1 MCVIKFNGNSE
12 LKMKYKFL
20 VLVGLFIGMAGVV
33 KADKLEALR
42 TNKKI
47 IRMSEAQAPYYAIQ
61 IIALA
66 KPPQMPSFFKNVDVA
81 REYPCNDGF
90 LRFCV
95 GQFDSYKEA
104 KTAIAEVKALGYD
117 QAFVVNTSEYK
128 MDSSTDAVGNSRT
141 VKIDPNKTY
150 TVQLS
155 AFRFPVYLSHFKNI
169 DDVMEFQMKD
179 KIFRYT
185 TGSFKGDIAEQELQR
200 IKDMGY
206 KDAHLVELDK
216 YMPFKIE

>member
-1 MCVIKFNGNSE
+1 
-12 LKMKYKFL
+12 MKYTFL
-20 VLVGLFIGMAGVV
+20 LIASLFIGVAFNA
-33 KADKLEALR
+33 KADKLDALR

-66 KPPQMPSFFKNVDVA
+66 KPPQMPSFFKNVDEA
-81 REYPCNDGF
+81 REYPCNDGY

-95 GQFDSYKEA
+95 GEFDSYEA
-104 KTAIAEVKALGYD
+104 AKAAVPEVKALGYD
-117 QAFVVNTSEYK
+117 QAFVVNTSKYSMNE
-128 MDSSTDAVGNSRT
+128 DAFSAGSKRAD
-141 VKIDPNKTY
+141 KIDPNKTY

-185 TGSFKGDIAEQELQR
+185 TGTFKGDIAAEELQR
-200 IKDMGY
+200 IKDLGY

>member
-1 MCVIKFNGNSE
+1 MK
-12 LKMKYKFL
+12 LKYLIVAVFML
-20 VLVGLFIGMAGVV
+20 ASVGIS
-33 KADKLEALR
+33 KADKLDALR

-47 IRMSEAQAPYYAIQ
+47 IRMSEAQAPYFAIQ

-66 KPPQMPSFFKNVDVA
+66 KAPQMPSFFKNVDVA
-81 REYPCNDGF
+81 REYPCSDGF

-95 GQFDSYKEA
+95 GQYDSYDAA
-104 KTAIAEVKALGYD
+104 KAAIPDVKALGYD
-117 QAFVVNTSEYK
+117 QAFVVNTREYAIGSGSPLGTLK
-128 MDSSTDAVGNSRT
+128 SGQ
-141 VKIDPNKTY
+141 KIDPNKTY

-169 DDVMEFQMKD
+169 DDVMEFRMKD

-185 TGSFKGDIAEQELQR
+185 TGTFKGDVAEQELNR
-200 IKDMGY
+200 IKALGY

>member
-1 MCVIKFNGNSE
+1 MKLKPIIVAILMLAGTGVIK
-12 LKMKYKFL
+12 
-20 VLVGLFIGMAGVV
+20 
-33 KADKLEALR
+33 ADRLDALR

-66 KPPQMPSFFKNVDVA
+66 KPPQMPSFFKNIDVA
-81 REYPCNDGF
+81 REYPCNDGY

-95 GQFDSYKEA
+95 GQYNSYEEA
-104 KTAIAEVKALGYD
+104 KAAVQGVKDKGYD
-117 QAFVVNTSEYK
+117 QAFVVNTAEYSI
-128 MDSSTDAVGNSRT
+128 DGSVAEVSHSTK
-141 VKIDPNKTY
+141 KIDPNKTY

-169 DDVMEFQMKD
+169 DDVMEFRMKD
-179 KIFRYT
+179 KVFRYT
-185 TGSFKGDIAEQELQR
+185 TGSFKGDVAAQELE
-200 IKDMGY
+200 KVKALGY

-216 YMPFKIE
+216 YMPYKIE

>member
-1 MCVIKFNGNSE
+1 
-12 LKMKYKFL
+12 MKYKIL
-20 VLVGLFIGMAGVV
+20 LIAALFIGLASTAN
-33 KADKLEALR
+33 ADKLDALR

-66 KPPQMPSFFKNVDVA
+66 KPPQMPSFFKNVDEA
-81 REYPCNDGF
+81 REYPCNDGY

-95 GQFDSYKEA
+95 GEFDSYEA
-104 KTAIAEVKALGYD
+104 AKAAIPEVKALGYD
-117 QAFVVNTSEYK
+117 QAFVVNTSKYS
-128 MDSSTDAVGNSRT
+128 MDGDAFSSGPSSTD
-141 VKIDPNKTY
+141 KIDPNKTY

-185 TGSFKGDIAEQELQR
+185 TGAFKGDVADEELR
-200 IKDMGY
+200 KIKDLGY

>member
-1 MCVIKFNGNSE
+1 MLSMSF
-12 LKMKYKFL
+12 
-20 VLVGLFIGMAGVV
+20 AA

-61 IIALA
+61 IIAL
-66 KPPQMPSFFKNVDVA
+66 KLPPQAPEFFRNVEVA
-81 REYPCNDGF
+81 REYPCQDGY

-95 GQFDSYKEA
+95 GEFNSYAEA
-104 KTAIAEVKALGYD
+104 KAALESVKAKGYD
-117 QAFVVNTSEYK
+117 QAFVVNTKDYAINGQQAGYTGKQSK
-128 MDSSTDAVGNSRT
+128 
-141 VKIDPNKTY
+141 KIDPNKVY

-169 DDVMEFQMKD
+169 DDVMEFRMKD

-185 TGSFKGDIAEQELQR
+185 TGQFKGDVAEVELQR
-200 IKDMGY
+200 IKALGY

-216 YMPFKIE
+216 YLPFKIE

>member
-1 MCVIKFNGNSE
+1 MKLKPIIVAILMLAGTGVIK
-12 LKMKYKFL
+12 
-20 VLVGLFIGMAGVV
+20 
-33 KADKLEALR
+33 ADRLDALR

-81 REYPCNDGF
+81 REYPCNDGY

-95 GQFDSYKEA
+95 GQYNSYEEA
-104 KTAIAEVKALGYD
+104 KAAVQGVKDRGYD
-117 QAFVVNTSEYK
+117 QAFVVNTAEY
-128 MDSSTDAVGNSRT
+128 SINGAAAAVSRSTK
-141 VKIDPNKTY
+141 KIDPNKTY

-169 DDVMEFQMKD
+169 DDVMEFRMKD

-185 TGSFKGDIAEQELQR
+185 TGSFKGDVATQELEK
-200 IKDMGY
+200 IKALGY
-206 KDAHLVELDK
+206 KNAHLVELDK
-216 YMPFKIE
+216 YMPYKIE